1 MLSASQKRERKGK
14 IASIVGIVAN
24 VVLASAKIAV
34 GLIFG
39 VLSILADGLNNLSDC
54 GSSVMSLISFKLSNK
69 PADKEHPF
77 GHERIEYIL
86 SMAVAFIILVI
97 AFELVKESI
106 AKIISPES
114 ISFSPIVIG
123 VLCCSIIIKLALY
136 FYNRSVAKQINSDIL
151 KATSIDCLS
160 DCISTFT
167 VLVAM
172 IISKF
177 AGFNLD
183 GYAGIL
189 VGGFIAFS
197 GVGILKETMSKLI
210 GQAPSKELVEMIKEK
225 ILAHKEVYGLH
236 DLSVYCYGPNKYFAS
251 VHVEVDASVDVLI
264 SHELVD
270 IIEQEFLLDTNVVLT
285 GHLDPIVVNDVEV
298 TAMRIKVADL
308 LTDIN
313 PEFSMHDFRMVKG
326 PTNTNLIFDVAI
338 PYGTRLS
345 DGEII
350 KLLNDKVEK
359 LDGNYKLVVRVEK
372 QTL

>member
-114 ISFSPIVIG
+114 INFSIIVIG
-123 VLCCSIIIKLALY
+123 VLCCSIIIKLALF

-270 IIEQEFLLDTNVVLT
+270 IIEQEFLIDTNVVLT

>member
-106 AKIISPES
+106 AKIISPEE
-114 ISFSPIVIG
+114 ISFSIIVIG
-123 VLCCSIIIKLALY
+123 VLCCSIIIKLALF

-225 ILAHKEVYGLH
+225 VLAHKEVYGLH

-285 GHLDPIVVNDVEV
+285 GHLDPIVVNDEEV

-338 PYGTRLS
+338 PYGTKLS

>member
-106 AKIISPES
+106 AKIISPEE
-114 ISFSPIVIG
+114 ISFSIIVIG
-123 VLCCSIIIKLALY
+123 VLCCSIIIKLALF

-251 VHVEVDASVDVLI
+251 VHIEVDASVDVLI